1 MALQLLRNCILM
13 LPSVTLPTFQLITNI
28 GLFILDLGILVPRQF
43 STVVIPGLRGAV
55 VCAGNEGVSPSFA
68 SVQQYAALLAAQ
80 AQMKAQAGKQTS
92 VDHLGSQPPE
102 YMTQS
107 SPQVWL
113 V

>member
-1 MALQLLRNCILM
+1 MALQLLRNCIFM

-43 STVVIPGLRGAV
+43 SVVIPGLRGAV
-55 VCAGNEGVSPSFA
+55 VGAGNEGVSPSFA